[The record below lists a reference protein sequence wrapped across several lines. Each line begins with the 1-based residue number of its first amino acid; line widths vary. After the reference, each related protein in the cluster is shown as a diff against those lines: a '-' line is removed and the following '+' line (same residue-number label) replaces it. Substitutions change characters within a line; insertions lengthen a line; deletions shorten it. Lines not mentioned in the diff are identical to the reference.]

1 MSDISKCSET
11 SCMKKDTC
19 RRFTD
24 PAGLNQ
30 SYTEPLNFN
39 KKEGCDLHYPN
50 NVVICSECG
59 EYEYETRRITDYWVK
74 QDGKWICMY
83 CRKD

>member
-39 KKEGCDLHYPN
+39 KKEGCDLHNRVYYK
-50 NVVICSECG
+50 E
-59 EYEYETRRITDYWVK
+59 RL
-74 QDGKWICMY
+74 WI
-83 CRKD
+83 KK